1 MLEVLTAGPMTTVQ
15 EYPGRRGLWPV
26 GVPPSGPMDS
36 LSFRLANRMVGNPS
50 GTAALE
56 VTVGGLHVR
65 FTAPATIALGGADL
79 DARLDGAAV
88 PRWTPVAVAA
98 GAELTTGWA
107 RGPGLRG
114 YLAVTGGLDVPEVL
128 GSRATF
134 PLGRFGGFEGRALAP
149 GDELA
154 YHPGARGPRRGL
166 NLPVRPVLRHDWQLR
181 VRRGPHDDPEFF
193 TERDLEELFGQVW
206 TIGAQSDRTGVRLEG
221 LTPEWARLDGGDAGL
236 HPSNLHDNAYVVGSL
251 IFTGDAPVLVGPDG
265 PSLGGFVA
273 PCVIVRADRWK
284 MGQLRAGDRVR
295 LVAVDAS
302 EAAMLDDR
310 QERWLEP
317 AARPWRAPRH
327 VESSVVPDRRA
338 QSTTRWRPGAGD
350 VLVRGCGD
358 DALLVEFG
366 PNTLDLELRLRAHA
380 LQLRLEEAA
389 LPGVGELT
397 AGIRSLQVQFDPC
410 EVAAGDLLADVEDL
424 AADLGDVRGL
434 EVPGRIVHLPL
445 SWDDPSAREAME
457 RYMRL
462 VRPDAPWCP
471 DNIEFIRRVNG
482 LADRDEVREIV
493 FDASYL
499 VLGLGDVY
507 LGAPVAVPLDPRHRL
522 VTTKYNPART
532 WTPENAVGIGG
543 AYMCVYGMEGPGG
556 YQLVGRTTQ
565 VWNPR
570 EIAAGRPWLLRPFD
584 QLRFH
589 PVSTEELG
597 RQRAALLVGELELQT
612 EECGFR
618 LTDHAS
624 FVGEHTGSIATFRD
638 RQQAAFSAERDAW
651 RAAAA

>member
-1 MLEVLTAGPMTTVQ
+1 MLEVLAAGPMTTVQ

-26 GVPPSGPMDS
+26 GVPPSGPMDA
-36 LSFRLANRMVGNPS
+36 LSFRLANRMAGNPS

-65 FTAPATIALGGADL
+65 FTAPATIALGGADMG
-79 DARLDGAAV
+79 ARLDGERVA
-88 PRWTPVAVAA
+88 RWEPIAVAA
-98 GAELTTGWA
+98 GAELVLGWA
-107 RGPGLRG
+107 RGTGLRG
-114 YLAVTGGLDVPEVL
+114 YLAVTGGFAVEEVL

-134 PLGRFGGFEGRALAP
+134 PLGRFGGHEGRALAP

-154 YHPGARGPRRGL
+154 YDPGARGPRRAL
-166 NLPVRPVLRHDWQLR
+166 NLPLRPVLRHDWRLR

-193 TERDLEELFGQVW
+193 TEADLEALFGDGW
-206 TIGAQSDRTGVRLEG
+206 TVGAQSDRTGVRLEG
-221 LTPEWARLDGGDAGL
+221 PTPAWARLDGGDAGL

-265 PSLGGFVA
+265 PSLGGFVS

-284 MGQLRAGDRVR
+284 LGQLRAGDRVR
-295 LVAVDAS
+295 LEAVDAA
-302 EAAMLDDR
+302 EAAALDER

-317 AARPWRAPRH
+317 RGRPWRAPRP
-327 VESSVVPDRRA
+327 VDLSVCHRGGGKPTSRRSA
-338 QSTTRWRPGAGD
+338 DD
-350 VLVRGCGD
+350 VLVRRCGD

-366 PNTLDLELRLRAHA
+366 VNTLDLELRLRAHA
-380 LQLRLEEAA
+380 LQLRIEEAA

-397 AGIRSLQVQFDPC
+397 AGIRSLQVQFDLH
-410 EVAAGDLLADVEDL
+410 EVAADDLAAAVSAL
-424 AADLGDVRGL
+424 AADLGDVRGM
-434 EVPGRIVHLPL
+434 EVPGRIVYLPL

-482 LADRDEVREIV
+482 LADRDEVAEIV
-493 FDASYL
+493 FGASYL

-507 LGAPVAVPLDPRHRL
+507 LGAPVAVPMDPRHRL

-543 AYMCVYGMEGPGG
+543 AYLCVYGMEGPGG

-570 EIAAGRPWLLRPFD
+570 EIGSGRPWVLRPFD

-589 PVSTEELG
+589 PVTTEELD
-597 RQRAALLVGELELQT
+597 RRRAALLRGELEPAT
-612 EECGFR
+612 ESCAFR
-618 LTDHAS
+618 LADHAG
-624 FVGEHTGSIATFRD
+624 FVGEHAGSIATFRT
-638 RQQAAFSAERDAW
+638 RQQAAFAVERDAW
-651 RAAAA
+651 RAVAA